1 MSELSN
7 IPLWYVVQTKPKQED
22 RVNFHLAT
30 GGFETYFPRICK
42 WKSNRERKNSSYHL
56 KPLFPNYIFAK
67 FNAYKML
74 QIVRFTRGVRNIVSL
89 GAKPCSVDEEIIN
102 VIQKN
107 CDEEGLLHIE
117 KKFKAGDKVL
127 INKPYLSFFNGT
139 FLKELNDKERVSI
152 LLTSVN
158 YQSHICI
165 EKKYVEKVE

>member
-22 RVNFHLAT
+22 RVNYNLAN
-30 GGFETYFPRICK
+30 GGFETYFPQICK
-42 WKSNRERKNSSYHL
+42 WKSSRERKNSSYSL

-67 FNAYKML
+67 FNAYKKL
-74 QIVRFTRGVRNIVSL
+74 QTVRFTRGVKNIVSL
-89 GAKPCSVDEEIIN
+89 GAKPCSVDDEIIE

-107 CDEEGLLHIE
+107 CDEDGLLHLE
-117 KKFKAGDKVL
+117 KKFKPGDAVI
-127 INKPYLSFFNGT
+127 INKPYLSLFTGI

-158 YQSHICI
+158 YQGHICV
-165 EKKYVEKVE
+165 EKKYVEKIE